1 MKDKD
6 NLEILDDLNLFL
18 KILPSKITNHIEVH
32 DYELIEIVMDLGRP
46 PIIIYSSHQKILHEF
61 TVTLLDISFVLEK
74 IGHVGDDNR
83 AGIEKT
89 LHRISLIRNRFGNPV
104 GITCRVGRAVFGSI
118 RVIED
123 FIGTNKSILI
133 MGKPGIG
140 KTTMLREITRLLAD
154 KEEKRVVVV
163 DTSNEI
169 AGDGDIPH
177 PAIGSARRM
186 QVRNTELQHDVMIE
200 AVENHMP
207 EVIVIDEIS
216 TEKEANACRTIA
228 ERGVQLIATA
238 HGNTL
243 DNLIINPT
251 ISDLVGGTKS
261 VTLGDIEARR
271 RKSQKTVLE
280 RQHEPTFDIVV
291 EIIGRNEVAVHFDVA
306 LAVDKKLRG
315 ITSASEIRSLVNDE
329 VEKSID
335 FDDRNSINMTPF
347 NPNNLINSN
356 ISIHDLPPEKIKKTN
371 VKKIN
376 IFPFG
381 IQKTK
386 LKNSSKSIFN
396 NINLV
401 SNPEKAQI
409 ILTTK
414 SNYSRDPK
422 PKIIETAEKIGVPVY
437 ILRKGS
443 SDQIIR
449 FLEKIKGKS
458 KLENSEIDLDTED
471 SDALNEVKIAV
482 KKILNGEKEI
492 ELSPRDAD
500 IRRRQHFFA
509 NNQGVGTKSI
519 GKELNRRLVLKKRD

>member
-1 MKDKD
+1 
-6 NLEILDDLNLFL
+6 
-18 KILPSKITNHIEVH
+18 
-32 DYELIEIVMDLGRP
+32 
-46 PIIIYSSHQKILHEF
+46 
-61 TVTLLDISFVLEK
+61 
-74 IGHVGDDNR
+74 
-83 AGIEKT
+83 
-89 LHRISLIRNRFGNPV
+89 
-104 GITCRVGRAVFGSI
+104 
-118 RVIED
+118 
-123 FIGTNKSILI
+123 

-186 QVRNTELQHDVMIE
+186 QVKNTELQHDVMIE

-280 RQHEPTFDIVV
+280 RQHEPTFNIVV

-315 ITSASEIRSLVNDE
+315 ISSASEVRKLSNNK
-329 VEKSID
+329 VEKNIE
-335 FDDRNSINMTPF
+335 FDEKTSLSQTPF
-347 NPNNLINSN
+347 NLSNLVNTKINV
-356 ISIHDLPPEKIKKTN
+356 HDLEINNKEKINPKKF
-371 VKKIN
+371 KIY
-376 IFPFG
+376 PFG
-381 IQKTK
+381 IQKIK
-386 LKNSSKSIFN
+386 LKNSSKTVFN
-396 NINLV
+396 NIILV
-401 SNPEKAQI
+401 SSPEKAEVI
-409 ILTTK
+409 VTTK
-414 SNYSRDPK
+414 SNYSREPK
-422 PKIIETAEKIGVPVY
+422 SRVLETAEKLGIPIH

-443 SDQIIR
+443 SDEIIR
-449 FLEKIKGKS
+449 FLGKIKEKS
-458 KLENSEIDLDTED
+458 KIIKPDFNLDSE
-471 SDALNEVKIAV
+471 SSAALNEVKVAM
-482 KKILNGEKEI
+482 KKIQNGENEV
-492 ELSPRDAD
+492 ELAPRDAN

-509 NNQGVGTKSI
+509 SNKGIGTKSI
-519 GKELNRRLVLKKRD
+519 GKELNRRLILKKRD